1 MSDNPVIAKRPKGV
15 RKGLS
20 KKVAKKRQKGDIVRT
35 ARLSFDHLNTG
46 KKQLIQLLLKESKRI
61 LSILIE
67 QAWIGYGL
75 DKCNTKA
82 NHNTPK
88 FYEFDTSDIETCLSA
103 RFIKCLCTQAQGMI
117 NAATAKN
124 KKRLFALGEK
134 QAELQ
139 EILRS
144 DVVTVRTEQE
154 VKHLNN
160 LCKAIKTMQRR
171 FAKLHTQPSVP
182 TNIKIEINS
191 LVIEQASENN
201 TQFDVLMTLKS
212 LFKRSYIKENGLDKT
227 KFHLPFKLHRQYNK
241 LASDGEKLNS
251 YLLGV
256 QGLDCRFVLPKA
268 EVTGKGI
275 LAIDQGVRSLLTA
288 SQRIDDKVT
297 SFDEQ
302 DITGEYYYNK
312 LLQQLATTPQG
323 TPKYRRLIKQRD
335 NYVNSVL
342 KHLDLTDIQEV
353 RLEHLFDIKR
363 NKRGVFRHNNP
374 FRKVM
379 FFASKAITTS
389 LRSHCEMH
397 GVRLVLQSSAYRS
410 QRCSQCG
417 FVHTKN
423 RLGKSF
429 HCQSCGY
436 RNDADVNASLN
447 HLANLKPIVNG
458 VSRQFPDGFI
468 WNESGVFAVPPAN
481 RIRQTKPVTNDLG
494 WLRVIDGY

>member
-1 MSDNPVIAKRPKGV
+1 MSDNQTITKRPKGV
-15 RKGLS
+15 RKGRKGS
-20 KKVAKKRQKGDIVRT
+20 FRKVTKKRQKGDIVRT

-46 KKQLIQLLLKESKRI
+46 KKQLIKMLLKESKRVLDI
-61 LSILIE
+61 LVE
-67 QAWIGYGL
+67 QAWVGYGL
-75 DKCNTKA
+75 DKCNTKE
-82 NHNTPK
+82 NHNISK
-88 FYEFDTSDIETCLSA
+88 FYEFDTSGIDTYLSA

-117 NAATAKN
+117 HAATAKN
-124 KKRLFALGEK
+124 KKRLFSLGEK

-139 EILRS
+139 ELLKS
-144 DVVTVRTEQE
+144 DVITVRTEQE

-182 TNIKIEINS
+182 TNVKIEINS
-191 LVIEQASENN
+191 LVIEQASDNN
-201 TQFDVLMTLKS
+201 TQFDLLMTLKS
-212 LFKRSYIKENGLDKT
+212 LFKRSYIKENNLDKT

-241 LASDGEKLNS
+241 LASNGEKLNS
-251 YLLGV
+251 YLLGTH
-256 QGLDCRFVLPKA
+256 GLDCRFVFHKTQA
-268 EVTGKGI
+268 TSTGV
-275 LAIDQGVRSLLTA
+275 LAIDQGVRSLFTA
-288 SQRIDDKVT
+288 SQIINGKVT
-297 SFDEQ
+297 GFDEQ
-302 DITGEYYYNK
+302 DITGDYHYAK
-312 LLQQLATTPQG
+312 ILQQLATTPQG
-323 TPKYRRLIKQRD
+323 TPKYHRLIKQRD

-342 KHLDLTDIQEV
+342 KRIDLTNIQEI

-363 NKRGVFRHNNP
+363 NKRGVFHKNSP

-417 FVHTKN
+417 FVHTEN
-423 RLGKSF
+423 RSGKSF

-447 HLANLKPIVNG
+447 HLADLKPIVKG
-458 VSRQFPDGFI
+458 VSRQASSGMSR
-468 WNESGVFAVPPAN
+468 ESLQCPLPIELG
-481 RIRQTKPVTNDLG
+481 KPKQ
-494 WLRVIDGY
+494 